1 MLDLTITPGKLGT
14 FPPATKPHPGFFHEV
29 GEVRFRQLVD
39 DHYEMIRESDIA
51 NLFPIMDDEE
61 FDEAKKHAQDFLI
74 QISGGPNYFEQN
86 RGEARMVG
94 RHAPFRIDEAA
105 RQTWLRLYSY
115 LLPDLVEEGI
125 TEAYVQSFWDYLDIH
140 SIWMINT
147 P

>member
-1 MLDLTITPGKLGT
+1 MLELNITPGKLGE
-14 FPPATKPHPGFFHEV
+14 FPPATKPHPGFFYEV
-29 GEVRFRQLVD
+29 GEKRFRELVD

-51 NLFPIMDDEE
+51 NLFPVMDDDE

-86 RGEARMVG
+86 RGEAKMVG

-115 LLPDLVEEGI
+115 LLPQLVEEGMS
-125 TEAYVQSFWDYLDIH
+125 EEYVQSFWDYLNIH
-140 SIWMINT
+140 PIWMINT
-147 P
+147 

>member
-1 MLDLTITPGKLGT
+1 MLELTITPGKLGE
-14 FPPATKPHPGFFHEV
+14 FPPATKPHPGFFYEV
-29 GEVRFRQLVD
+29 GEKRFRELVD

-51 NLFPIMDDEE
+51 NLFPILDDEE

-86 RGEARMVG
+86 RGEARIVG

-115 LLPDLVEEGI
+115 LLPQLVEEGI
-125 TEAYVQSFWDYLDIH
+125 SEVYVQSFWDYLNIH

-147 P
+147 

>member
-1 MLDLTITPGKLGT
+1 MLDLTITPGKLGA

-29 GEVRFRQLVD
+29 GEARFRQLVD

-125 TEAYVQSFWDYLDIH
+125 TEVYVQSFWDYLDIH

>member
-1 MLDLTITPGKLGT
+1 MLDLNITPGKIGE
-14 FPPATKPHPGFFHEV
+14 FPPATKPHPGFFYEV
-29 GEVRFRQLVD
+29 GEKRFRTLVD

-51 NLFPIMDDEE
+51 KLFPVMDDDE

-86 RGEARMVG
+86 RGESKVVG
-94 RHAPFRIDEAA
+94 RHAPFRIDEAG
-105 RQTWLRLYSY
+105 RQTWLRLYTY

-125 TEAYVQSFWDYLDIH
+125 SEEYVQSFWTYLDVH